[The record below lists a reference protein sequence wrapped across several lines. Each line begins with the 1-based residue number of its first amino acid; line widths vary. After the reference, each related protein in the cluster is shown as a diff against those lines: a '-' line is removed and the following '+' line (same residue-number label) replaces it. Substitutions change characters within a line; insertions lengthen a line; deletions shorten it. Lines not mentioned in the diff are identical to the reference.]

1 MRAKIIIAGL
11 LLVMGGAAA
20 YWYSHGSAKLSETD
34 AILIGGFSN
43 ATGDSVFDGSLREA
57 LAISLT
63 QSPMLNVVSAEKVGE
78 AFRSLGRPA
87 DTPITR
93 VLASKLCQQ
102 VGATVYLTET
112 IARDDNG
119 YALRLNAFRCVTDDA
134 LASANGDAASRGA
147 VLHTL
152 GLLAADL
159 RRKLGE
165 DPPPCKDSIC
175 LSSGRRPRPWTPSK
189 HSPKDAV

>member
-43 ATGDSVFDGSLREA
+43 ATGDSVFDGALREA

-78 AFRSLGRPA
+78 AFGSLGRAA

-93 VLASKLCQQ
+93 DLASKICQQ

-112 IARDDNG
+112 IAKDDNG

-134 LASANGDAASRGA
+134 SRTIDGAQINTDKKLNSYHLCASVPHLWQKSSLSRF
-147 VLHTL
+147 
-152 GLLAADL
+152 
-159 RRKLGE
+159 E
-165 DPPPCKDSIC
+165 NP
-175 LSSGRRPRPWTPSK
+175 
-189 HSPKDAV
+189 